1 MKPIRVAL
9 IPAYQPDETLLAL
22 VRELSLRDF
31 FLIVVNDGS
40 GAAYEQI
47 FDEVSR
53 SAVIL
58 HHHEQ
63 QGKSASL
70 HTGLSYLREHFP
82 FHYTAVTLD
91 ADGRHRIC
99 DAEHLCRVAEENRD
113 ALIWGIRVFKRKTP
127 LSVRLGNR
135 FQCLAVKLTTG
146 ISVRDTGSGLCA
158 FSDLLTAKMLEMKQ
172 SSGDFERQLLR
183 CCGRSHIPVPQ
194 VKVRNQ
200 DLEDL
205 A

>member
-1 MKPIRVAL
+1 MKPIRIAL

-22 VRELSLRDF
+22 VRELALRDF

-40 GAAYEQI
+40 GSEYEPL

-58 HHHEQ
+58 HHHEN
-63 QGKSASL
+63 QGKGASMR
-70 HTGLSYLREHFP
+70 TGRAYLREHFP

-91 ADGRHRIC
+91 CDGRHRIC

-113 ALIWGIRVFKRKTP
+113 ALVWGTRIFRRKTP
-127 LSVRLGNR
+127 IRVRLGNKM
-135 FQCLAVKLTTG
+135 QCLAAKLTTG

-158 FSDLLTAKMLEMKQ
+158 FSDLLTAKMLEMPDNK
-172 SSGDFERQLLR
+172 GDFEMELLR
-183 CCGRSHIPVPQ
+183 CCKRSHIPVPQ

-200 DLEDL
+200 EIEE

>member
-40 GAAYEQI
+40 DAAYEPI
-47 FDEVSR
+47 FAEAER

-58 HHHEQ
+58 SHREP
-63 QGKSASL
+63 QGRGAAL
-70 HTGLSYLREHFP
+70 RTGIAYLREHFP

-99 DAEHLCRVAEENRD
+99 DAEHLCRVAEED
-113 ALIWGIRVFKRKTP
+113 PAALVWGTRVWAKKTP
-127 LSVRLGNR
+127 LKTRLGNR
-135 FQCLAVKLTTG
+135 LQCLAAHLRTG
-146 ISVRDTGSGLCA
+146 IPVRDMGSGMCA
-158 FSDLLTAKMLEMKQ
+158 FSDQLTAKLPAAGKDDLDRE
-172 SSGDFERQLLR
+172 LLR
-183 CCGRSHIPVPQ
+183 LCARSHFPVPQ
-194 VKVRNQ
+194 VKVRFN
-200 DLEDL
+200 EV
-205 A
+205 

>member
-22 VRELSLRDF
+22 VHALSLRDF
-31 FLIVVNDGS
+31 FLIVINDGS
-40 GAAYEQI
+40 GADYEAL
-47 FDEVSR
+47 FSEVSR

-63 QGKSASL
+63 QGKAACL
-70 HTGLSYLREHFP
+70 CTGLAYLREHFP

-91 ADGRHRIC
+91 CDGRHRIC
-99 DAEHLCRVAEENRD
+99 DAEHLCSVAEENRD
-113 ALIWGIRVFKRKTP
+113 ALVWGTRVFQRKTP
-127 LSVRLGNR
+127 LKVKLGNKLD
-135 FQCLAVKLTTG
+135 CLAAKLTTG
-146 ISVRDTGSGLCA
+146 VSVRDTGSGLCA
-158 FSDLLTAKMLEMKQ
+158 FSDLLTAKMLEASAGK
-172 SSGDFERQLLR
+172 GNFERAVLR
-183 CCGRSHIPVPQ
+183 CCKRAHFPVPQ

-200 DLEDL
+200 DI